1 MKLLAIGLAL
11 ALVIAGQVGCGKKDN
26 DEDKDKDEKGAV
38 ESTIEYAT
46 GYTAVQAKFKA
57 ERQTIQISIDSA
69 VNYFAVDPGRRPTS
83 LQELVDAGC
92 LDKKYLNDEYG
103 KPLEVEVR
111 DGQLVVR
118 SMRVNKETGR
128 RELNWSKSY

>member
-1 MKLLAIGLAL
+1 MKAL
-11 ALVIAGQVGCGKKDN
+11 ALSLALILLVAGQIGCGKKD
-26 DEDKDKDEKGAV
+26 KDDGKKDEKGAI
-38 ESTIEYAT
+38 ESTIDYAT

-57 ERQTIQISIDSA
+57 ERQTIQISIGKA
-69 VNYFAVDPGRRPTS
+69 VDYFAVDPGRRPNS
-83 LQELVDAGC
+83 LQELVDAGH
-92 LDKKYLNDEYG
+92 LHKRYLNDEYG

-118 SMRVNKETGR
+118 SMRLNKETGR